1 MGFFSCCIPNICIFN
16 KKTYEEEEM
25 KKMEKIKEIRVKRI
39 SLLPFAYKYNKIAC
53 DVNDTNTTLNA
64 NKSKTEELSKKSQ
77 KIYESAKRY
86 KELAKEASKI

>member
-1 MGFFSCCIPNICIFN
+1 MGLFSCCIPNICIFN

-25 KKMEKIKEIRVKRI
+25 KKMEKIKEIREKRI
-39 SLLPFAYKYNKIAC
+39 SLLPLAYKQNKIAC
-53 DVNDTNTTLNA
+53 DVNDTSSTLKA
-64 NKSKTEELSKKSQ
+64 NKRKTEELSEKSQ